1 MSLWTM
7 TDNANGKPK
16 YIAQSGVADDVVGN
30 IFGVDT
36 NETAAQDGKL
46 THAGW
51 VKRTSGT
58 GGRAG
63 RVFQEVLVA
72 ASSMSGDAEDTNY
85 PDALITIT
93 SQPSSTSVEAPAAA
107 SFTVAASTTSGTLT
121 YQWQVNTGG
130 GYANV
135 SNGGV
140 YSGAT
145 TVTLSISDS
154 SGLDGYLYRCVVS
167 VTGAVD
173 VNSSAATLTVT

>member
-7 TDNANGKPK
+7 TDDSNGKPK

-93 SQPSSTSVEAPAAA
+93 SQPSSTSVIAPAAT

-121 YQWQVNTGG
+121 YQWQVDTGG
-130 GYANV
+130 GFANV
-135 SNGGV
+135 SGGV
-140 YSGAT
+140 YSGET
-145 TVTLSISDS
+145 STTLSISNS
-154 SGLDGYLYRCVVS
+154 SGLNGYLYRCVVS

-173 VNSSAATLTVT
+173 ATSDAATLTVT